1 MSDGRWTYPP
11 EMIDALLG
19 FGLAPTAAT
28 PPRFVRDSL
37 SDLYL
42 FEIRQLREQLKSG
55 AFPMTDYARR
65 VILLRDR
72 YWPLKFTPEQWEKI
86 CAQGAQN

>member
-1 MSDGRWTYPP
+1 MTERVWAYPP
-11 EMIDALLG
+11 EMIEALLD
-19 FGLAPTAAT
+19 FGLAPTATT

-42 FEIRQLREQLKSG
+42 YEIRQLRGQLKAG
-55 AFPMTDYARR
+55 AFPMTDYSRR
-65 VILLRDR
+65 VILLRDH

-86 CAQGAQN
+86 CATG